1 MLLRSL
7 VLAMPLSLVLAG
19 CATAPPQ
26 APAPSQPQEQPRPQ
40 VPAQAP
46 ADTPRA
52 EPEVANLTPL
62 PSLLLIGEDAAGR
75 YYSMVAK
82 ATFTIES
89 DGRLTLADQGGGQG
103 GEPVAPHADMQDQSM
118 STECKPYGA
127 VANQRTTWFPYTGV
141 FVRGG
146 TLVGAQADGADAAIK
161 TLTEHEGAQMLYTG
175 KDADPTEYYYAPCV
189 GAQRVATGWRLDRYL
204 PDGGQLRVRA
214 DARNGNGNGKG
225 QTLALKLPK
234 PFAPFVLVRYQSGA
248 MIPVPMRAVLATV
261 DLPERRVVLQFQGT
275 YAVEPAIRKME
286 LRLIV
291 PGSRPSEGETAA
303 RHAERTQA
311 QLRDLARCAPPKG
324 HAIEPCAN
332 PQRTPDPLIFYSSQQ
347 VRERAKRR

>member
-1 MLLRSL
+1 MFLRSL
-7 VLAMPLSLVLAG
+7 ALAMPLSLVLAG
-19 CATAPPQ
+19 CGSTPPQ
-26 APAPSQPQEQPRPQ
+26 AQVPSQPRDQPRPE
-40 VPAQAP
+40 AP
-46 ADTPRA
+46 ARAVSEAPRA
-52 EPEVANLTPL
+52 DPEVANLTPL
-62 PSLLLIGEDAAGR
+62 PSLLLIGEDQAGR

-82 ATFTIES
+82 ATFTIEA
-89 DGRLTLADQGGGQG
+89 DGRLRLADQGAGQG
-103 GEPVAPHADMQDQSM
+103 GEPMAPEADMQDENM
-118 STECKPYGA
+118 STQCKPYGA

-141 FVRGG
+141 FVHGG
-146 TLVGAQADGADAAIK
+146 ALAGVRAGNQALGTK
-161 TLTEHEGAQMLYTG
+161 VLTEHEGAQMLYAG
-175 KDADPTEYYYAPCV
+175 KDADATEYYYAPCV
-189 GAQRVATGWRLDRYL
+189 GAQRVSRGWRLDRYL

-214 DARNGNGNGKG
+214 DNGRILNL
-225 QTLALKLPK
+225 QVPK

-261 DLPERRVVLQFQGT
+261 DLAERRVVLQFQGT

-332 PQRTPDPLIFYSSQQ
+332 PQRRPDPLIFYPSQEL
-347 VRERAKRR
+347 RERAKRR

>member
-26 APAPSQPQEQPRPQ
+26 APAPSQPQDQPWPE
-40 VPAQAP
+40 VPAKAP
-46 ADTPRA
+46 ADAPHA

-82 ATFTIES
+82 ATFTIEA
-89 DGRLTLADQGGGQG
+89 DGRLSLADQGGGHG
-103 GEPVAPHADMQDQSM
+103 GEPMAPQADMQDQSM

-146 TLVGAQADGADAAIK
+146 TLVGARADGADVAAK
-161 TLTEHEGAQMLYTG
+161 ALTEHEGAQMLYTG
-175 KDADPTEYYYAPCV
+175 KDADATEYYYAPCV
-189 GAQRVATGWRLDRYL
+189 GAQRVSTGWRLDRYL

-214 DARNGNGNGKG
+214 DARGGKG
-225 QTLALKLPK
+225 QTLELKIPK

-261 DLPERRVVLQFQGT
+261 DLAERRVVMQYQGT

-291 PGSRPSEGETAA
+291 PGSRPSAGETAA

>member
-26 APAPSQPQEQPRPQ
+26 APAPSQPQDQPRPE

-62 PSLLLIGEDAAGR
+62 PSLLLIGEDTAGR

-82 ATFTIES
+82 ASFTIEA

-103 GEPVAPHADMQDQSM
+103 GEPVAPHADMQNQSM

-146 TLVGAQADGADAAIK
+146 TLVGAQADGAVLATKA
-161 TLTEHEGAQMLYTG
+161 LAEHEGAQMLYTG
-175 KDADPTEYYYAPCV
+175 KDADATEYYYAPCV

-214 DARNGNGNGKG
+214 DNGRILNL
-225 QTLALKLPK
+225 QVPR

-261 DLPERRVVLQFQGT
+261 DLAERRVVLQFQGT

-311 QLRDLARCAPPKG
+311 QLRDLAACAPPKG

-332 PQRTPDPLIFYSSQQ
+332 PQRKPDPLIFYSSQELG
-347 VRERAKRR
+347 ERARRR